1 MHYFQWVLKRA
12 KKIVLG
18 KERPSNEIVNY
29 TWDVKQR
36 RIFKSSFQIPITIC
50 NYTEI
55 DNPHKLSLTLTI
67 T

>member
-1 MHYFQWVLKRA
+1 MGFKT
-12 KKIVLG
+12 
-18 KERPSNEIVNY
+18 NEIVNY

-55 DNPHKLSLTLTI
+55 DNPHKSSLTLTI